1 MNEAMMAMDPLQ
13 AISPIDGRYNNKTEP
28 LQSIMSE
35 YGLIKYRVQ
44 VEIEWLLF
52 LCKITEIPEID
63 HIDNSDVAFLHN
75 IITDFSL
82 EDARK
87 VKAHE
92 AITNHDVKAV
102 EYYIRDK
109 ISGQARLAQLI
120 PWIHFACTSEDINNV
135 AYALMLRDATAEI
148 LTVKVAEIVNKIKDS
163 AKSYSSIAMMSR
175 THGQTASPT
184 TLGKE
189 FANFVVRLQKQ
200 LKLLQEQKISAKF
213 NGAVGNYN
221 AHISAYPKLN
231 WPKLNKN
238 FIESLGLEFNAYTT
252 QIEPHDCIAELM
264 HNIIRINNI
273 LLDLCRDM
281 WGYISLGYFGQEV
294 IAGEVGSST
303 MPHKVNPID
312 FENAEGNLGICNA
325 LADHLANKL
334 PISRWQRDLSD
345 STVLRNLGSI
355 FAYALIAYVSC
366 SKGLAKCKVNK
377 AVIAADLN
385 NAWEL
390 LAEPIQTIL
399 RKENI
404 ANAYEKLKE
413 LSRGQRINKDILHK
427 FIDELDIKQDVKTAL
442 KLLTPENYI
451 GSAIELADAV
461 DEI

>member
-1 MNEAMMAMDPLQ
+1 MTLDPLQ
-13 AISPIDGRYNNKTEP
+13 AISPIDGRYNNKTES
-28 LQSIMSE
+28 LQPIMSE

-52 LCKITEIPEID
+52 LSKTTEIPEINS
-63 HIDNSDVAFLHN
+63 IDNSDVVFLNN

-82 EDARK
+82 HDARK

-92 AITNHDVKAV
+92 ATTNHDVKAV

-109 ISGQARLAQLI
+109 ISGQANLTQLI

-135 AYALMLRDATAEI
+135 AYALMLRDAKAEI
-148 LTVKVAEIVNKIKDS
+148 LTGKITAIVNKIKDNAKNYS
-163 AKSYSSIAMMSR
+163 AIAMISR

-221 AHISAYPKLN
+221 AHLSAYPKIN
-231 WPKLNKN
+231 WPELNKK
-238 FIESLGLEFNAYTT
+238 FIENLGLEFNAYTT

-281 WGYISLGYFGQEV
+281 WGYISIGYFGQNI

-355 FAYALIAYVSC
+355 FAYAIIAYISC
-366 SKGLAKCKVNK
+366 SKGLAKCTVNNV
-377 AVIAADLN
+377 VIAAELN

-404 ANAYEKLKE
+404 PNAYEKLKD
-413 LSRGQRINKDILHK
+413 LSRGQKINKDILHK
-427 FIDELDIKQDVKTAL
+427 FIDDLDIKEDVKTSL

-451 GSAIELADAV
+451 GSAIALANGISV
-461 DEI
+461 I